1 MTPLLLLLACTLG
14 PHALDEW
21 KAEVWTDSRIR
32 HDPDFD
38 RPDIAKG
45 RGGRVLVLTAD
56 WGKLP
61 IITDTQEY
69 LNVVIAL
76 PRELDAGTSFSAA
89 NRSGFLRM
97 GGMSVGYESREI
109 EGTIHVVEVTA
120 EGVVFDLD
128 LVARSPVIDRH
139 ARGEKRVK
147 GRVSTV
153 FRAGPVY

>member
-1 MTPLLLLLACTLG
+1 VIPLLSIMACTLG
-14 PHALDEW
+14 PPALDEW
-21 KAEVWTDSRIR
+21 KAEIATDARIAFDEDFKQPRIR
-32 HDPDFD
+32 
-38 RPDIAKG
+38 KG

-61 IITDTQEY
+61 IITDTQQY

-76 PRELDAGTSFSAA
+76 PRELDAGTTFSAA

-109 EGTIHVVEVTA
+109 EGTLHVVEVTR

-128 LVARSPVIDRH
+128 LVARSPVIDRD